1 MLLERD
7 TELACVDAALR
18 AAETGTSSL
27 ILVTGPL
34 GIGRSAL
41 LRHLPDL
48 VAGQDVRVLRAN
60 AAPMEQDFAFGVVH
74 QLFDSLPAAA
84 PKEAPEAP
92 RESEADTTPPTDTDT
107 TSPTDSDTTT
117 PGDGNDDP
125 VPETIPSGPWSL
137 LAEAGPHPRLLI
149 LVDDL
154 QWVDAPS
161 LRWLAR
167 LARLA
172 EREQGPNGLSVVLVC
187 TLRDGDDRARHRLV
201 REVAD
206 TFTRTLRPAPLSLDA
221 TSTLIRARHGVP
233 GDEEYA
239 RACHETSAGNPLF
252 LMSVLLGMA
261 ARGFPPTAEHS
272 ASARSLRPSGLRERL
287 ASLLRTQ
294 PPAVRDLA
302 AAVAAFGDQGDPA
315 LVQRLSGLDEDAFGA
330 ARRAMHDIGLL
341 ADARDPRFIHR
352 VVRDAV
358 DSSMS
363 PSERER
369 SHTAA
374 ADMLHRLGRPHEEI
388 AAQLTAVSTVGPP
401 WSVAVLR
408 DAADA
413 ALRRGAPRTAAR
425 YLRHALPH
433 HHAQDERRARLLI
446 CLATAERDYDPEAC
460 ERHIAQATP
469 LLITAGDRAAAALR
483 IPPALLGTMSPLSM
497 SLLREAAAELGEPA
511 SLAGPTREMALR
523 IEARLRHLGHDS
535 PAELASAAV
544 RLREMGQE
552 PPLGSAAERELTA
565 VLLCSGT
572 LTGRLSAAE
581 AARTANRIL
590 EREPAASA
598 RVDTALP
605 LVVITLFAAE
615 SVQVLDSW
623 LTTEQENRRR
633 HATGADDVLLFAE
646 RALVLV
652 SQGRL
657 TQAREHVERV
667 MGLAEAD
674 WREISIIALS
684 AVALELRDPALSE
697 RILARGRGRRS
708 AGPALVAALQIL
720 QASVDAQRGL
730 RGRALENLLA
740 CGRQLDG
747 FGWQNSALFPWR
759 PHAIGLYHRL
769 GESCAAM
776 SLAEEEHAW
785 AAEWGAPTGL
795 GRALRLK
802 GWLHDDGEGVP
813 LLREAV
819 DVLRGSPY
827 ELELARTLVLLG
839 RRLAS
844 GPEAEAVLREAGA
857 LAAACGAPWLV
868 KRAGLGLGAAALP
881 RKAVLTR
888 SERRVLSLVGRG
900 LTNQEIAGELGVSA
914 RAVEKHLT
922 NSYRK
927 LGVSGRHELAGALP
941 A

>member
-18 AAETGTSSL
+18 TADTGTSSL

-48 VAGQDVRVLRAN
+48 AADQDVRVLRAN

-74 QLFDSLPAAA
+74 QLLDSLPTAA
-84 PKEAPEAP
+84 PEEAPERHTA
-92 RESEADTTPPTDTDT
+92 EAGTDPTTPFHGTADAA
-107 TSPTDSDTTT
+107 
-117 PGDGNDDP
+117 PG
-125 VPETIPSGPWSL
+125 TIPADPRSL
-137 LAEAGPHPRLLI
+137 LDEAGPHPRLLI

-161 LRWLAR
+161 LRWLAH
-167 LARLA
+167 LARLV
-172 EREQGPNGLSVVLVC
+172 EREQCPNGLSVVVVC
-187 TLRDGDDRARHRLV
+187 TLRDGDDRARHPLV

-221 TSTLIRARHGVP
+221 TRTLIHARYGLP
-233 GDEEYA
+233 GHEEYA
-239 RACHETSAGNPLF
+239 RACHEASAGNPLF
-252 LMSVLLGMA
+252 LMSLLRGMV
-261 ARGFPPTAEHS
+261 ARGVAPTAEHS
-272 ASARSLRPSGLRERL
+272 ASVRALCPPDLRERL

-302 AAVAAFGDQGDPA
+302 AAIAAFGDQGDPA
-315 LVQRLSGLDEDAFGA
+315 LVRRLSGLDEKAFA
-330 ARRAMHDIGLL
+330 DARRAMYDIGLL
-341 ADARDPRFIHR
+341 ADACEPRFIHR

-358 DSSMS
+358 ESSMS

-374 ADMLHRLGRPHEEI
+374 ADMLHRLGRPHEEV
-388 AAQLTAVSTVGPP
+388 AAHLTAVSTVDPP

-433 HHAQDERRARLLI
+433 HHTQDERRARLLI
-446 CLATAERDYDPEAC
+446 DLATAERGYDPEAC
-460 ERHIAQATP
+460 ERHIAQATS
-469 LLITAGDRAAAALR
+469 LLTTPQDRAAAALR
-483 IPPALLGTMSPLSM
+483 IPPALLGTTSPLATG
-497 SLLREAAAELGEPA
+497 LLRRAAAELGEPA
-511 SLAGPTREMALR
+511 SLDGPTRETALR
-523 IEARLRHLGHDS
+523 IEARLRHRGHES

-544 RLREMGQE
+544 RLREMGEE

-598 RVDTALP
+598 RVHTALP
-605 LVVITLFAAE
+605 LVAITLFAAE

-633 HATGADDVLLFAE
+633 HATGADDVLLFVG

-667 MGLAEAD
+667 MGLADTD
-674 WREISIIALS
+674 WREISIIVLS

-697 RILARGRGRRS
+697 QILARGRGRRS

-720 QASVDAQRGL
+720 QASVDAQQGL
-730 RGRALENLLA
+730 RSRALENLLA

-769 GESCAAM
+769 GDWRAAM

-785 AAEWGAPTGL
+785 ATEWGAPTGL

-802 GWLHDDGEGVP
+802 GWLRDGEGVP

-827 ELELARTLVLLG
+827 ELELARTLMLLG
-839 RRLAS
+839 RRLGS
-844 GPEAEAVLREAGA
+844 GQEAEAVLREAGA

-868 KRAGLGLGAAALP
+868 ERAGLGLGTAALP
-881 RKAVLTR
+881 QKAVLTR

-900 LTNQEIAGELGVSA
+900 LTNQEIAGELGVSS